1 MQTPPRKLVQKPCE
15 GLQRP
20 SQNAPVRPLPLL
32 TSRISAG
39 FPSPADDYVDQT
51 LDLNSH
57 LITHPAASFFIRV
70 RGQSM
75 LGAGIHDGDLLIV
88 NRALEAR
95 DGRIVIAVLNGEF
108 TVKRLQYRNG
118 RAWLVAEHPNYPPL
132 PIEAESEC
140 VIWGVVTHA
149 IHSL

>member
-1 MQTPPRKLVQKPCE
+1 MSQQPNLT
-15 GLQRP
+15 LQRP
-20 SQNAPVRPLPLL
+20 CPDASIRPLPLL
-32 TSRISAG
+32 VSRVSAG

-51 LDLNSH
+51 LDLNTH

-88 NRALEAR
+88 NRALEPR
-95 DGRIVIAVLNGEF
+95 DGRIVIAILNGEF
-108 TVKRLQYRNG
+108 TVKRLQYRTG

-132 PIEAESEC
+132 PIGDESEC
-140 VIWGVVTHA
+140 LIWGVVTHA